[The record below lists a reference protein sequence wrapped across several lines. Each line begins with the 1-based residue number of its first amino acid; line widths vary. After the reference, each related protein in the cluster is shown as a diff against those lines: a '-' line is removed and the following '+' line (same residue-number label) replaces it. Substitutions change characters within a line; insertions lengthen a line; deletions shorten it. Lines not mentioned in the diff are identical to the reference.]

1 MNYLSV
7 LEALVSLFVQI
18 GVLIGVT
25 TWITRHRRM
34 SEDADT
40 CWSVAHV
47 CTLLLTL
54 AAFCLPHVRWVTWAD
69 LTSSEGPIAADR
81 VLTAV
86 GGIAAWCWLAGATFV
101 LLLCGG
107 GMFQATSLVRRAKV
121 DARIGRIANDKGG
134 EVSPKTNAVFNVE
147 TRVSPDD
154 VSPFCWQFHRPVIVL
169 PEVVRHFPRA
179 EQVAI
184 LRHEQAHIRRQ
195 HPLHLFLQRMV
206 EAIFWFH
213 PAVWWASRQA
223 AAAREF
229 RCDRESVKSRNE
241 VVDYLRSLLRLIEL
255 KLNQPARLPA
265 GIGFMGSTSLLSRRA
280 KVLGEYVESP
290 ESPAHTR
297 GTSALVA
304 ACALFCC
311 LIWLPVNPDASRRSM
326 CSPWPT
332 WSAKILNATGLEV
345 RDYEV
350 DGHRLSLHNHD
361 R

>member
-1 MNYLSV
+1 MSYLSI
-7 LEALVSLFVQI
+7 LEALVSLSVQI
-18 GVLIGVT
+18 AVLIGVT
-25 TWITRHRRM
+25 TWITRHRQT
-34 SEDADT
+34 SEADT

-47 CTLLLTL
+47 CILLLMV

-69 LTSSEGPIAADR
+69 ITSSEGPIAADS

-86 GGIAAWCWLAGATFV
+86 GCIAAWCWLVGATAV
-101 LLLCGG
+101 LMLCGG
-107 GMFQATSLVRRAKV
+107 GMLQATSLVRRAKV
-121 DARIGRIANDKGG
+121 DARIGRISHDNDSDGSSAPS
-134 EVSPKTNAVFNVE
+134 VLLPVE

-265 GIGFMGSTSLLSRRA
+265 GIGFIGSTSLLSRRA
-280 KVLGEYVESP
+280 KVLGEYVESS
-290 ESPAHTR
+290 ESPVRTR
-297 GTSALVA
+297 STSALVA
-304 ACALFCC
+304 ACALLCC

-326 CSPWPT
+326 CSPWPM
-332 WSAKILNATGLEV
+332 WSAEILNATGIQV